1 MQDLSYN
8 NEMSIFNKEL
18 LELLC
23 QNDTDTEIEE
33 VSTCLISNL
42 PLQCNHIT
50 LSCGHK
56 FNYKS
61 IFSEVKNQKRYSHL
75 ETQKLK
81 SNQIKCPYCRNIQN
95 KILPYISIEEVNK
108 IRGINYPNKY
118 CMEYKICSEKNCKN
132 NAFECEHGVLCN
144 IHYKKYQEKEMIK
157 LYEKEIN
164 IYKKKKCKELKE
176 ILKEQNKK
184 ISGNKLELILRIIDF

>member
-1 MQDLSYN
+1 MKYIIEGYGDFDLNKEILNYKNN
-8 NEMSIFNKEL
+8 NEEDVCL
-18 LELLC
+18 LTNE
-23 QNDTDTEIEE
+23 
-33 VSTCLISNL
+33 
-42 PLQCNHIT
+42 PLTYNHIT
-50 LSCGHK
+50 LECNHK
-56 FNYKS
+56 FNYKPLLEQLR
-61 IFSEVKNQKRYSHL
+61 IIKQTKNYFNKNR
-75 ETQKLK
+75 LK
-81 SNQIKCPYCRNIQN
+81 IDEISCPYCRNIQN

-108 IRGINYPNKY
+108 IRGINYPTKY

-144 IHYKKYQEKEMIK
+144 THYKKYQEKEMIK

-184 ISGNKLELILRIIDF
+184 ISGNKIELILRIIGIN